1 MLQNSVAFLNM
12 LHMQRKILHSR
23 YFFAPLP
30 DILAPQFHNFDRQKK
45 MMKTDL
51 NTLKKLIHT
60 IFFCNR
66 TRGFV
71 QVNRATLEA
80 TNSLAFYSRFVATT
94 GYSLACWP
102 FYNYS
107 TPSLTVY

>member
-45 MMKTDL
+45 NDEDRFKYSEKIDTYD
-51 NTLKKLIHT
+51 
-60 IFFCNR
+60 FF
-66 TRGFV
+66 
-71 QVNRATLEA
+71 L
-80 TNSLAFYSRFVATT
+80 
-94 GYSLACWP
+94 
-102 FYNYS
+102 
-107 TPSLTVY
+107 